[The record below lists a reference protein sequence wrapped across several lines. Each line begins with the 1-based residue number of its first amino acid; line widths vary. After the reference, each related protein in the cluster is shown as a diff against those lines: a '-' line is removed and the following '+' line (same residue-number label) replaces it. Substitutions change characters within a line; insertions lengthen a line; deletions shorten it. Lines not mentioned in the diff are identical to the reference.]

1 MKRTPSLEVSYRKL
15 QRGLSSHSL
24 WWFRAQALH
33 HWKRKGSLF
42 GEEVAGNSAVANTS
56 NFRGHGR
63 WVIKQLHPV
72 SVRTRDVGT
81 ICDFKKGSEQA
92 EHRPSTTWLWA
103 TLLGVFK
110 KQSSHVF
117 SSMRR
122 VAVAVKCS
130 RFLDFVSK
138 VLWQSDNFSKTPL
151 LCLLYLKN
159 LKYIHGITTNY
170 VCFLK
175 ACSQPLLCQES
186 PVSMK
191 QNSKYLSFEKETKV
205 MWLVFYFK
213 VRTI

>member
-1 MKRTPSLEVSYRKL
+1 M
-15 QRGLSSHSL
+15 
-24 WWFRAQALH
+24 
-33 HWKRKGSLF
+33 
-42 GEEVAGNSAVANTS
+42 
-56 NFRGHGR
+56 
-63 WVIKQLHPV
+63 
-72 SVRTRDVGT
+72 
-81 ICDFKKGSEQA
+81 
-92 EHRPSTTWLWA
+92 
-103 TLLGVFK
+103 
-110 KQSSHVF
+110 
-117 SSMRR
+117 
-122 VAVAVKCS
+122 AVKCS
-130 RFLDFVSK
+130 RFLDFISK

-205 MWLVFYFK
+205 MWLVFYFN